1 MLCICPFLHHNT
13 EQNYLL
19 PVVYTANKT
28 TNSTHV
34 QNNNNSEIVS
44 VSVFNSNPTS
54 CGI

>member
-1 MLCICPFLHHNT
+1 MHSICLFSHHNT

-19 PVVYTANKT
+19 SVVYTANKT

-44 VSVFNSNPTS
+44 VSVFN
-54 CGI
+54 